1 MYKTLIQL
9 VLLLILILII
19 FFIFNKYFYTKDKI
33 DEVKNTSS
41 LKIEKNNSIN
51 DEPNEKNIDNEIINL
66 TYEKFDSNNNKYFI
80 KAKKGILDSKNPNI
94 IYMDVVEASLTY
106 INDDKLIIYSKE
118 AIFNKET
125 FKTTFRDNVKLIYQE
140 QILESDILEF
150 QIDKN
155 IAIFKDN
162 VKYYNQNIEA
172 SADIVEINLI
182 TKEINIKSKNQKK
195 IRVNKKKL
203 MAIVK
208 KFRIISHKQE
218 KNYIS
223 LENISVSFKKS
234 HQILDNVS
242 LNIPKGQILG
252 LLGPNGAGKST
263 LMNVISGLIKPNYG
277 KVKINNKDIS
287 DLPIYVRTKK
297 FKISI
302 IPQFGGLFASLTT
315 EENIRAVAEIL
326 IKDKSFIDIKINELI
341 AKFELDSV
349 KKIEA
354 KYLSG
359 GQKRRLVIAM
369 GLISKPDIILMDEP
383 LAALD
388 PQTIQM
394 LQNTIVKLQTDLN
407 LTIIITDHQAR
418 DLLAICDKAI
428 ILSNS
433 KIVASGSPND
443 LIKDE
448 SANKFYFGDNFQ
460 FN

>member
-1 MYKTLIQL
+1 
-9 VLLLILILII
+9 
-19 FFIFNKYFYTKDKI
+19 
-33 DEVKNTSS
+33 
-41 LKIEKNNSIN
+41 
-51 DEPNEKNIDNEIINL
+51 
-66 TYEKFDSNNNKYFI
+66 
-80 KAKKGILDSKNPNI
+80 
-94 IYMDVVEASLTY
+94 
-106 INDDKLIIYSKE
+106 
-118 AIFNKET
+118 
-125 FKTTFRDNVKLIYQE
+125 
-140 QILESDILEF
+140 
-150 QIDKN
+150 
-155 IAIFKDN
+155 
-162 VKYYNQNIEA
+162 
-172 SADIVEINLI
+172 
-182 TKEINIKSKNQKK
+182 
-195 IRVNKKKL
+195 

-208 KFRIISHKQE
+208 KFRIISYKQ
-218 KNYIS
+218 KKRLIS
-223 LENISVSFKKS
+223 LENISVSFKKN

-242 LNIPKGQILG
+242 LNIPRGQILG

-263 LMNVISGLIKPNYG
+263 LMNVISGLIRPNYG
-277 KVKINNKDIS
+277 KIKINANDIT
-287 DLPIYVRTKK
+287 DLPIYIRTKK

-315 EENIRAVAEIL
+315 EQNIRAVAQIL
-326 IKDKSFIDIKINELI
+326 IKDKSFIDIKVNELI

-394 LQNTIVKLQTDLN
+394 LQNTIVKLQTDFN

-433 KIVASGSPND
+433 KIVASGTPSD

-448 SANKFYFGDNFQ
+448 SANKFYFGNNFQ

>member
-1 MYKTLIQL
+1 
-9 VLLLILILII
+9 
-19 FFIFNKYFYTKDKI
+19 
-33 DEVKNTSS
+33 
-41 LKIEKNNSIN
+41 
-51 DEPNEKNIDNEIINL
+51 
-66 TYEKFDSNNNKYFI
+66 
-80 KAKKGILDSKNPNI
+80 
-94 IYMDVVEASLTY
+94 
-106 INDDKLIIYSKE
+106 
-118 AIFNKET
+118 
-125 FKTTFRDNVKLIYQE
+125 
-140 QILESDILEF
+140 
-150 QIDKN
+150 
-155 IAIFKDN
+155 
-162 VKYYNQNIEA
+162 
-172 SADIVEINLI
+172 
-182 TKEINIKSKNQKK
+182 
-195 IRVNKKKL
+195 

-208 KFRIISHKQE
+208 KFRIISYKNE
-218 KNYIS
+218 KSFIS
-223 LENISVSFKKS
+223 LENISVAYKKN

-242 LNIPKGQILG
+242 LDIPKGQILG

-263 LMNVISGLIKPNYG
+263 LMNVISGFIKPNYG
-277 KVKINNKDIS
+277 SVIINDDDIT
-287 DLPIYVRTKK
+287 DLPIYIRTKK

-315 EENIRAVAEIL
+315 EQNIRAVAEIL
-326 IKDKSFIDIKINELI
+326 IKDRSFIDIKINELI
-341 AKFELDSV
+341 SKFELDSV

-394 LQNTIVKLQTDLN
+394 LQNTIVKLQTDFN

-433 KIVASGSPND
+433 KIVASGTPND

-448 SANKFYFGDNFQ
+448 SANKFYFGNNFQ

>member
-1 MYKTLIQL
+1 
-9 VLLLILILII
+9 
-19 FFIFNKYFYTKDKI
+19 
-33 DEVKNTSS
+33 
-41 LKIEKNNSIN
+41 
-51 DEPNEKNIDNEIINL
+51 
-66 TYEKFDSNNNKYFI
+66 
-80 KAKKGILDSKNPNI
+80 
-94 IYMDVVEASLTY
+94 
-106 INDDKLIIYSKE
+106 
-118 AIFNKET
+118 
-125 FKTTFRDNVKLIYQE
+125 
-140 QILESDILEF
+140 
-150 QIDKN
+150 
-155 IAIFKDN
+155 
-162 VKYYNQNIEA
+162 
-172 SADIVEINLI
+172 
-182 TKEINIKSKNQKK
+182 
-195 IRVNKKKL
+195 

-208 KFRIISHKQE
+208 KFRIISYKQE
-218 KNYIS
+218 KSFIS
-223 LENISVSFKKS
+223 LENISVSFKKN
-234 HQILDNVS
+234 HQILDDVS

-263 LMNVISGLIKPNYG
+263 LMNVISGFIKPNYG
-277 KVKINNKDIS
+277 KVKIDNNDIT
-287 DLPIYVRTKK
+287 DLPIYIRTKK

-315 EENIRAVAEIL
+315 EQNIRAVAEIL

-341 AKFELDSV
+341 SKFELDSV
-349 KKIEA
+349 KEIEA

-433 KIVASGSPND
+433 KIVASGTPND
-443 LIKDE
+443 LIKDK
-448 SANKFYFGDNFQ
+448 SANEFYFGNNFQ

>member
-1 MYKTLIQL
+1 MT
-9 VLLLILILII
+9 
-19 FFIFNKYFYTKDKI
+19 
-33 DEVKNTSS
+33 
-41 LKIEKNNSIN
+41 
-51 DEPNEKNIDNEIINL
+51 
-66 TYEKFDSNNNKYFI
+66 
-80 KAKKGILDSKNPNI
+80 
-94 IYMDVVEASLTY
+94 
-106 INDDKLIIYSKE
+106 
-118 AIFNKET
+118 
-125 FKTTFRDNVKLIYQE
+125 
-140 QILESDILEF
+140 
-150 QIDKN
+150 
-155 IAIFKDN
+155 
-162 VKYYNQNIEA
+162 
-172 SADIVEINLI
+172 
-182 TKEINIKSKNQKK
+182 
-195 IRVNKKKL
+195 
-203 MAIVK
+203 IVK
-208 KFRIISHKQE
+208 KFRIISYKD
-218 KNYIS
+218 KKSFIS
-223 LENISVSFKKS
+223 LENISVAYKKN

-242 LNIPKGQILG
+242 LEIPKGQILG

-277 KVKINNKDIS
+277 SIKINNQNIT
-287 DLPIYVRTKK
+287 DLPIYIRTKK

-341 AKFELDSV
+341 SKFELDSV

-394 LQNTIVKLQTDLN
+394 LQNTIVKLQTDFN

-433 KIVASGSPND
+433 KIVASGTPKD

-448 SANKFYFGDNFQ
+448 SANKFYFGKNFQ

>member
-1 MYKTLIQL
+1 
-9 VLLLILILII
+9 
-19 FFIFNKYFYTKDKI
+19 
-33 DEVKNTSS
+33 
-41 LKIEKNNSIN
+41 
-51 DEPNEKNIDNEIINL
+51 
-66 TYEKFDSNNNKYFI
+66 
-80 KAKKGILDSKNPNI
+80 
-94 IYMDVVEASLTY
+94 
-106 INDDKLIIYSKE
+106 
-118 AIFNKET
+118 
-125 FKTTFRDNVKLIYQE
+125 
-140 QILESDILEF
+140 
-150 QIDKN
+150 
-155 IAIFKDN
+155 
-162 VKYYNQNIEA
+162 
-172 SADIVEINLI
+172 
-182 TKEINIKSKNQKK
+182 
-195 IRVNKKKL
+195 

-208 KFRIISHKQE
+208 KFRITSFKRE
-218 KNYIS
+218 KSFIS
-223 LENISVSFKKS
+223 LENISVAYKKN

-242 LNIPKGQILG
+242 LKIPKGQILG

-263 LMNVISGLIKPNYG
+263 LMNVISGLIRPNYG
-277 KVKINNKDIS
+277 KIKIDNKDIS
-287 DLPIYVRTKK
+287 NLPIYIRTKK

-302 IPQFGGLFASLTT
+302 IPQFGGLFESLTI
-315 EENIRAVAEIL
+315 EQNIRAVAEIL
-326 IKDKSFIDIKINELI
+326 IEDKSFIDIKINELI

-359 GQKRRLVIAM
+359 GQKKRLVIAM

-394 LQNTIVKLQTDLN
+394 LQNTIVNLQSDLN

-433 KIVASGSPND
+433 KIVASGTPND

-448 SANKFYFGDNFQ
+448 SANKFYFGKNFQ

>member
-1 MYKTLIQL
+1 
-9 VLLLILILII
+9 
-19 FFIFNKYFYTKDKI
+19 
-33 DEVKNTSS
+33 
-41 LKIEKNNSIN
+41 
-51 DEPNEKNIDNEIINL
+51 
-66 TYEKFDSNNNKYFI
+66 
-80 KAKKGILDSKNPNI
+80 
-94 IYMDVVEASLTY
+94 
-106 INDDKLIIYSKE
+106 
-118 AIFNKET
+118 
-125 FKTTFRDNVKLIYQE
+125 
-140 QILESDILEF
+140 
-150 QIDKN
+150 
-155 IAIFKDN
+155 
-162 VKYYNQNIEA
+162 
-172 SADIVEINLI
+172 
-182 TKEINIKSKNQKK
+182 
-195 IRVNKKKL
+195 

-208 KFRIISHKQE
+208 KFRIISHKSE
-218 KNYIS
+218 KSFIS
-223 LENISVSFKKS
+223 LENISVSFKKN

-242 LNIPKGQILG
+242 LNIPRGQILG

-263 LMNVISGLIKPNYG
+263 MMNIISGLIKPRYG
-277 KVKINNKDIS
+277 KVKINNEDIS

-302 IPQFGGLFASLTT
+302 IPQFGGFFASLTT
-315 EENIRAVAEIL
+315 EQNIRAVAEIL
-326 IKDKSFIDIKINELI
+326 IKDQSFIDIKINELI

-349 KKIEA
+349 KDIEA

-394 LQNTIVKLQTDLN
+394 LQNTIIKLQTDYN

-433 KIVASGSPND
+433 KIVASGTPND
-443 LIKDE
+443 LIRDE
-448 SANKFYFGDNFQ
+448 GANKFYFGNNFQ

>member
-1 MYKTLIQL
+1 
-9 VLLLILILII
+9 LLFILIFII
-19 FFIFNKYFYTKDKI
+19 FFISKKYFFNEKKI
-33 DEVKNTSS
+33 EISKNTT
-41 LKIEKNNSIN
+41 SIN
-51 DEPNEKNIDNEIINL
+51 LEQNNLLNQNTVERDKNNEIIDL
-66 TYEKFDSNNNKYFI
+66 VYEKFDTYGNKYLI
-80 KAKKGILDSKNPNI
+80 MSKKGVLDKDQPDI
-94 IYMDVVEASLTY
+94 IYMNTVEASLTY
-106 INDDKLIIYSKE
+106 LNNEKLIINSKE
-118 AIFNKET
+118 AIFNKNN
-125 FKTTFRDNVKLIYQE
+125 FKTTFSKNVKLAYQD
-140 QILESDILEF
+140 QILKSDNLEF
-150 QIDKN
+150 LIDKN
-155 IAIFKDN
+155 IAIFNDN
-162 VKYYNQNIEA
+162 VKYYNQDIQA
-172 SADIVEINLI
+172 FADIVVINLL
-182 TKEINIKSKNQKK
+182 TKEIEVKSKNQKK
-195 IRVNKKKL
+195 NYNKKKL

>member
-1 MYKTLIQL
+1 
-9 VLLLILILII
+9 
-19 FFIFNKYFYTKDKI
+19 
-33 DEVKNTSS
+33 
-41 LKIEKNNSIN
+41 
-51 DEPNEKNIDNEIINL
+51 
-66 TYEKFDSNNNKYFI
+66 
-80 KAKKGILDSKNPNI
+80 
-94 IYMDVVEASLTY
+94 
-106 INDDKLIIYSKE
+106 
-118 AIFNKET
+118 
-125 FKTTFRDNVKLIYQE
+125 
-140 QILESDILEF
+140 
-150 QIDKN
+150 
-155 IAIFKDN
+155 
-162 VKYYNQNIEA
+162 
-172 SADIVEINLI
+172 
-182 TKEINIKSKNQKK
+182 
-195 IRVNKKKL
+195 

-208 KFRIISHKQE
+208 KFRIISYKQE
-218 KNYIS
+218 KSFIS
-223 LENISVSFKKS
+223 LENISVSFKKN
-234 HQILDNVS
+234 HQILNNVS
-242 LNIPKGQILG
+242 LNIPRGQILG
-252 LLGPNGAGKST
+252 LLVPNGAGKST

-277 KVKINNKDIS
+277 KIKIDNNDITS
-287 DLPIYVRTKK
+287 IPIYLRTKK

-315 EENIRAVAEIL
+315 EHNIRAVAEIL

-341 AKFELDSV
+341 SKFELDSV

-354 KYLSG
+354 KFLSG

-407 LTIIITDHQAR
+407 LTIIVTDHQAR

-433 KIVASGSPND
+433 KIVASGTPNE

-448 SANKFYFGDNFQ
+448 SANKFYFGENFQ

>member
-1 MYKTLIQL
+1 
-9 VLLLILILII
+9 
-19 FFIFNKYFYTKDKI
+19 
-33 DEVKNTSS
+33 
-41 LKIEKNNSIN
+41 
-51 DEPNEKNIDNEIINL
+51 
-66 TYEKFDSNNNKYFI
+66 
-80 KAKKGILDSKNPNI
+80 
-94 IYMDVVEASLTY
+94 
-106 INDDKLIIYSKE
+106 
-118 AIFNKET
+118 
-125 FKTTFRDNVKLIYQE
+125 
-140 QILESDILEF
+140 
-150 QIDKN
+150 
-155 IAIFKDN
+155 
-162 VKYYNQNIEA
+162 
-172 SADIVEINLI
+172 
-182 TKEINIKSKNQKK
+182 
-195 IRVNKKKL
+195 

-208 KFRIISHKQE
+208 KFRIISYKKE
-218 KNYIS
+218 KSYVS
-223 LENISVSFKKS
+223 LENISVSFKKN
-234 HQILDNVS
+234 HQILYNVS

-277 KVKINNKDIS
+277 KIKINNNDIT

-297 FKISI
+297 FRISI

-315 EENIRAVAEIL
+315 EQNIRAVAEIL
-326 IKDKSFIDIKINELI
+326 IKDKSFINFKINELI
-341 AKFELDSV
+341 SKFELDSV

-433 KIVASGSPND
+433 QIVASGTPND

-448 SANKFYFGDNFQ
+448 SANKFYFGTNFQ
-460 FN
+460 FR

>member
-1 MYKTLIQL
+1 
-9 VLLLILILII
+9 
-19 FFIFNKYFYTKDKI
+19 
-33 DEVKNTSS
+33 
-41 LKIEKNNSIN
+41 
-51 DEPNEKNIDNEIINL
+51 
-66 TYEKFDSNNNKYFI
+66 
-80 KAKKGILDSKNPNI
+80 
-94 IYMDVVEASLTY
+94 
-106 INDDKLIIYSKE
+106 
-118 AIFNKET
+118 
-125 FKTTFRDNVKLIYQE
+125 
-140 QILESDILEF
+140 
-150 QIDKN
+150 
-155 IAIFKDN
+155 
-162 VKYYNQNIEA
+162 
-172 SADIVEINLI
+172 
-182 TKEINIKSKNQKK
+182 
-195 IRVNKKKL
+195 
-203 MAIVK
+203 MAVVK
-208 KFRIISHKQE
+208 KFRIISYKQE
-218 KNYIS
+218 KSFIS
-223 LENISVSFKKS
+223 LENISVSFKKN

-242 LNIPKGQILG
+242 LSIPKGQILG

-263 LMNVISGLIKPNYG
+263 LMNVISGLIKPSYG
-277 KVKINNKDIS
+277 KIKIDNNDIS
-287 DLPIYVRTKK
+287 NLPIYIRTKK

-302 IPQFGGLFASLTT
+302 IPQFGGLFASMTA
-315 EENIRAVAEIL
+315 EQNIRAVAEIL

-394 LQNTIVKLQTDLN
+394 LQNTIVKLQTDFN

-433 KIVASGSPND
+433 KIVASGTPND

-448 SANKFYFGDNFQ
+448 SANKFYFGNNFQ

>member
-1 MYKTLIQL
+1 
-9 VLLLILILII
+9 
-19 FFIFNKYFYTKDKI
+19 
-33 DEVKNTSS
+33 
-41 LKIEKNNSIN
+41 
-51 DEPNEKNIDNEIINL
+51 
-66 TYEKFDSNNNKYFI
+66 
-80 KAKKGILDSKNPNI
+80 
-94 IYMDVVEASLTY
+94 
-106 INDDKLIIYSKE
+106 
-118 AIFNKET
+118 
-125 FKTTFRDNVKLIYQE
+125 
-140 QILESDILEF
+140 
-150 QIDKN
+150 
-155 IAIFKDN
+155 
-162 VKYYNQNIEA
+162 
-172 SADIVEINLI
+172 
-182 TKEINIKSKNQKK
+182 
-195 IRVNKKKL
+195 

-208 KFRIISHKQE
+208 KFRIISYKKE
-218 KNYIS
+218 KSFIS
-223 LENISVSFKKS
+223 LENISVAFKKS

-242 LNIPKGQILG
+242 LSIPKGQILG

-263 LMNVISGLIKPNYG
+263 LMNVISGFIKPNYG
-277 KVKINNKDIS
+277 KVKINNEDIS
-287 DLPIYVRTKK
+287 DLPIYIRTKK

-315 EENIRAVAEIL
+315 EQNLKAVAEIL
-326 IKDKSFIDIKINELI
+326 IKDKHFINIKIDELI
-341 AKFELDSV
+341 SKFELDSV

-394 LQNTIVKLQTDLN
+394 LQNTIVGLQTEFN

-433 KIVASGSPND
+433 KIVASGTPSD
-443 LIKDE
+443 LMRNE
-448 SANKFYFGDNFQ
+448 SANKFYFGKNFQ

>member
-1 MYKTLIQL
+1 
-9 VLLLILILII
+9 
-19 FFIFNKYFYTKDKI
+19 
-33 DEVKNTSS
+33 
-41 LKIEKNNSIN
+41 
-51 DEPNEKNIDNEIINL
+51 
-66 TYEKFDSNNNKYFI
+66 
-80 KAKKGILDSKNPNI
+80 
-94 IYMDVVEASLTY
+94 
-106 INDDKLIIYSKE
+106 
-118 AIFNKET
+118 
-125 FKTTFRDNVKLIYQE
+125 
-140 QILESDILEF
+140 
-150 QIDKN
+150 
-155 IAIFKDN
+155 
-162 VKYYNQNIEA
+162 
-172 SADIVEINLI
+172 
-182 TKEINIKSKNQKK
+182 
-195 IRVNKKKL
+195 

-208 KFRIISHKQE
+208 KFRIISYKKE
-218 KNYIS
+218 KSYIS
-223 LENISVSFKKS
+223 LENISVSFKKN

-263 LMNVISGLIKPNYG
+263 LMNVISGLIKPKYG
-277 KVKINNKDIS
+277 KVKINNNDIT

-315 EENIRAVAEIL
+315 EQNIRAVAEIL
-326 IKDKSFIDIKINELI
+326 IKDKSFINFKINELI

-433 KIVASGSPND
+433 QIVAAGTPND
-443 LIKDE
+443 LIKDD
-448 SANKFYFGDNFQ
+448 SANKFYFGNNFQ
-460 FN
+460 FK

>member
-1 MYKTLIQL
+1 
-9 VLLLILILII
+9 
-19 FFIFNKYFYTKDKI
+19 
-33 DEVKNTSS
+33 
-41 LKIEKNNSIN
+41 
-51 DEPNEKNIDNEIINL
+51 
-66 TYEKFDSNNNKYFI
+66 
-80 KAKKGILDSKNPNI
+80 
-94 IYMDVVEASLTY
+94 
-106 INDDKLIIYSKE
+106 
-118 AIFNKET
+118 
-125 FKTTFRDNVKLIYQE
+125 
-140 QILESDILEF
+140 
-150 QIDKN
+150 
-155 IAIFKDN
+155 
-162 VKYYNQNIEA
+162 
-172 SADIVEINLI
+172 
-182 TKEINIKSKNQKK
+182 
-195 IRVNKKKL
+195 

-208 KFRIISHKQE
+208 KFRIISHKKE
-218 KNYIS
+218 KSFIS
-223 LENISVSFKKS
+223 LENISVSFKKN

-242 LNIPKGQILG
+242 LNIPRGQILG

-263 LMNVISGLIKPNYG
+263 MMNIISGLIKPSHG
-277 KVKINNKDIS
+277 KVKINNEDIS

-315 EENIRAVAEIL
+315 EQNIRAVAEIL
-326 IKDKSFIDIKINELI
+326 INDKSFIDIKINELI

-349 KKIEA
+349 KEVEA

-394 LQNTIVKLQTDLN
+394 LQNTIVKLQTDFN

-433 KIVASGSPND
+433 KIVASGTPGD

-448 SANKFYFGDNFQ
+448 SANKFYFGNNFQ

>member
-1 MYKTLIQL
+1 
-9 VLLLILILII
+9 
-19 FFIFNKYFYTKDKI
+19 
-33 DEVKNTSS
+33 
-41 LKIEKNNSIN
+41 
-51 DEPNEKNIDNEIINL
+51 
-66 TYEKFDSNNNKYFI
+66 
-80 KAKKGILDSKNPNI
+80 
-94 IYMDVVEASLTY
+94 
-106 INDDKLIIYSKE
+106 
-118 AIFNKET
+118 
-125 FKTTFRDNVKLIYQE
+125 
-140 QILESDILEF
+140 
-150 QIDKN
+150 
-155 IAIFKDN
+155 
-162 VKYYNQNIEA
+162 
-172 SADIVEINLI
+172 
-182 TKEINIKSKNQKK
+182 
-195 IRVNKKKL
+195 

-208 KFRIISHKQE
+208 KFRIISYKKE
-218 KNYIS
+218 KSYIS
-223 LENISVSFKKS
+223 LENISVSFKKN
-234 HQILDNVS
+234 HQILDYVS

-277 KVKINNKDIS
+277 KIKINNNDIT

-315 EENIRAVAEIL
+315 EQNIRAVAEIL
-326 IKDKSFIDIKINELI
+326 IKDKSFINFKINELI

-433 KIVASGSPND
+433 QIVAAGTPND
-443 LIKDE
+443 LIKDD
-448 SANKFYFGDNFQ
+448 SANKFYFGNNFQ
-460 FN
+460 FK

>member
-1 MYKTLIQL
+1 
-9 VLLLILILII
+9 
-19 FFIFNKYFYTKDKI
+19 
-33 DEVKNTSS
+33 
-41 LKIEKNNSIN
+41 
-51 DEPNEKNIDNEIINL
+51 
-66 TYEKFDSNNNKYFI
+66 
-80 KAKKGILDSKNPNI
+80 
-94 IYMDVVEASLTY
+94 
-106 INDDKLIIYSKE
+106 
-118 AIFNKET
+118 
-125 FKTTFRDNVKLIYQE
+125 
-140 QILESDILEF
+140 
-150 QIDKN
+150 
-155 IAIFKDN
+155 
-162 VKYYNQNIEA
+162 
-172 SADIVEINLI
+172 
-182 TKEINIKSKNQKK
+182 
-195 IRVNKKKL
+195 

-208 KFRIISHKQE
+208 KFRIISYKQ
-218 KNYIS
+218 KKSFIS
-223 LENISVSFKKS
+223 LENISVSFKKN
-234 HQILDNVS
+234 HHILDNIS

-263 LMNVISGLIKPNYG
+263 LMNVISGFIKPNYG
-277 KVKINNKDIS
+277 KVKINNDDIS
-287 DLPIYVRTKK
+287 DLPIYIRTKK

-315 EENIRAVAEIL
+315 EQNLRAVAEIL
-326 IKDKSFIDIKINELI
+326 IKDKSFIDIKIDELI
-341 AKFELDSV
+341 SKFELDSV

-394 LQNTIVKLQTDLN
+394 LQNTIVKLQTDFN

-433 KIVASGSPND
+433 KIVASGTPSD
-443 LIKDE
+443 LMRDE
-448 SANKFYFGDNFQ
+448 SANKFYFGKNFQ